1 MKPFRFVCASLIL
14 LGAFHASLFAQQTPP
29 KLAFEVATIKPSPPL
44 SSIAAQAASGKI
56 DLGMRMDASQFDMKF
71 LSLANLIAMAY
82 KLKPHQIAGPD
93 WIKTQL
99 WEIHAKLP
107 PGSNKDQIPEM
118 MQSLLAERFKLTFHR
133 ETREQPV
140 YALTVAKTG
149 LKMKEAAEEPAAPA
163 APATP
168 SPEADTSKPAAATPA
183 ADAAKTAPPKEGGGK
198 EVMTLNT
205 PEGEVKVNMKQQ
217 GNKVTMDL
225 GKAGKM
231 EMVMDENP
239 HMRWEMSKVAMN
251 DFVDILTQFTDRQ
264 VVDMTELK
272 GKYDIALELPMQ
284 ELLNMA
290 KKMMPEYAGV
300 LGGGAPGGAAPSS
313 GLAGVG
319 ASDPS
324 GGSIFQ
330 SVQQLG
336 LKLDARKVP
345 TDTIV
350 VDSVE
355 KEPTEN

>member
-1 MKPFRFVCASLIL
+1 MKLFRFMCASLIPL
-14 LGAFHASLFAQQTPP
+14 CAFNAFLFAQTPA

-56 DLGMRMDASQFDMKF
+56 DLGMRMDKTQFDMKF
-71 LSLANLIAMAY
+71 MSLINLISMAY
-82 KLKPHQIAGPD
+82 KMKPYQVEGPD
-93 WIKTQL
+93 WMKSQL

-107 PGSNKDQIPEM
+107 EGSNKDQIPEM
-118 MQSLLAERFKLTFHR
+118 VQSLLAERFKLAFHR
-133 ETREQPV
+133 ESKEQSV
-140 YALTVAKTG
+140 YALTVSKAG
-149 LKMKEAAEEPAAPA
+149 LKMKEAVEEPAAQ
-163 APATP
+163 TP
-168 SPEADTSKPAAATPA
+168 S
-183 ADAAKTAPPKEGGGK
+183 ADAAKTEPPKESGGK
-198 EVMTLNT
+198 GEMSLST
-205 PEGEVKVNMKQQ
+205 PEGEMKINMKQQ
-217 GNKVTMDL
+217 GKTVSMDL

-231 EMVMDENP
+231 EMIMEENP
-239 HMRWEMSKVAMN
+239 HMRWEMPKVTMSEFA
-251 DFVDILTQFTDRQ
+251 DILTQFTDRQ

-272 GKYDIALELPMQ
+272 SKYQVVLELPIQ
-284 ELLNMA
+284 ELMNMA
-290 KKMMPEYAGV
+290 KKIMPEYAGV

-336 LKLDARKVP
+336 LKMDARKVP

-350 VDSVE
+350 VDSVN